1 MKDKEFYKIIN
12 MMAFPILL
20 NTIGEIIFNIAD
32 QAIIG
37 RTCVEGFAAVGVVAN
52 LLYLLTGTIGAL
64 SIEFAIMFGKAIRD
78 NDKNRQNNIFSTVFS
93 LAIILGVGF
102 GLISIIFGRLFLSRF
117 YGLKDVVLEYAY
129 DYLIIATWGLGL
141 NLFACIRSRFRRV
154 YIICDDYYVYCY

>member
-78 NDKNRQNNIFSTVFS
+78 NDKNRQNNIFSTVF
-93 LAIILGVGF
+93 
-102 GLISIIFGRLFLSRF
+102 
-117 YGLKDVVLEYAY
+117 
-129 DYLIIATWGLGL
+129 
-141 NLFACIRSRFRRV
+141 
-154 YIICDDYYVYCY
+154 